1 MSPDRARALD
11 YVDKLHQL
19 VDQLSAPL
27 ELTQGPARQC
37 RWGCAGCCVDGLS
50 VFEVEAALLQ
60 ARHPALFAAGAP
72 HPPGRCALLDAE
84 GACRAYADRPYV
96 CRTQGLPLRWAE
108 AGPGGAPVER
118 RDVCALNDPGGDH
131 LVDLPAAACWA
142 IGPVEQRL
150 AAAQA
155 LATPGEAPRV
165 TLRSLF
171 STQG

>member
-19 VDQLSAPL
+19 VDQLVLPL
-27 ELTQGPARQC
+27 EAAQGLARQC
-37 RWGCAGCCVDGLS
+37 RRGCSGCCVDGLH
-50 VFEVEAALLQ
+50 VFEVEAALLRD
-60 ARHPALFAAGAP
+60 RHAALFAEGAP
-72 HPPGRCALLDAE
+72 HPPGACALLDAD

-96 CRTQGLPLRWAE
+96 CRTQGLPLRWADP
-108 AGPGGAPVER
+108 APGGAPVER

-165 TLRSLF
+165 ALRSLF
-171 STQG
+171 SSRA